1 MTEEFTDAEIIKA
14 LEVHGNEKFD
24 NCEGCPYL
32 DGDSCEG
39 FPKYS
44 KPYRDVLDLI
54 NRQKA
59 QITNLL
65 EERETLL
72 KECKKCG
79 RKHGRKVSKLQ
90 REIER
95 LKNQIKVGDKIYEDT
110 CKKSQGE
117 IDCWRRTCKQAKSEA
132 YREFAERLKAT
143 KFTHKNLGELVYVE
157 DIDNTLDELT
167 GGANNE

>member
-1 MTEEFTDAEIIKA
+1 MTDEEIIKA

-59 QITNLL
+59 EITNLL

-79 RKHGRKVSKLQ
+79 RKHGRTVSKLQ
-90 REIER
+90 KEIER
-95 LKNQIKVGDKIYEDT
+95 LQAEVDKWKCALKNGCELSKCINKGWVMN
-110 CKKSQGE
+110 
-117 IDCWRRTCKQAKSEA
+117 EA
-132 YREFAERLKAT
+132 YREFAERLLQKCA
-143 KFTHKNLGELVYVE
+143 
-157 DIDNTLDELT
+157 IDRGFAVMSDDAINNTLDELT
-167 GGANNE
+167 GGANNEEN